1 MTKSRTA
8 IGKHARDR
16 RRTCLSPE
24 ALDKRILNQTE
35 LSRAHNLKAGPL
47 PNLDNQLLFCD
58 FCASLWL
65 LLLLDLL
72 DQTKRVVA
80 GDERH
85 VLVSAEILE

>member
-1 MTKSRTA
+1 M
-8 IGKHARDR
+8 IGEDTRDR
-16 RRTCLSPE
+16 RRARHHSE

-35 LSRAHNLKAGPL
+35 LSRARNLKAGPL

-72 DQTKRVVA
+72 DQTKRVIA